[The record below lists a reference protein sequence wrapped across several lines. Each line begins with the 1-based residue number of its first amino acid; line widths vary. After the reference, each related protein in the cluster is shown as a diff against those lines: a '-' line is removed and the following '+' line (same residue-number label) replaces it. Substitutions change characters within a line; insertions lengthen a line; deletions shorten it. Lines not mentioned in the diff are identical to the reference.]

1 MNTLALYSLT
11 VLIWGSSWFAIRYQ
25 LDFVPPEVSLF
36 YRFLLASIILVV
48 WCLGRGVSLKIKKRQ
63 HVFLAAQGFFMFGL
77 NYILFYH
84 AAFDIASGLLA
95 VVFSMITG
103 MNILNGVIFL
113 KSPIRTKTAVGAT
126 IGLFGMGLVFWPEI
140 TSSGKVA
147 VGALI
152 VSIAATY
159 SASLGNILS
168 ARNQASGIS
177 VTAGNAIG
185 MTYGTIFL
193 FVYCV
198 YSGSPFV
205 LEPSLK
211 YLGSLMYLAFFASVI
226 AFGCYLTLIG
236 RIGPGNAAYATVLA
250 PIIALALSTGF
261 EGYQWHVRAMI
272 GVGFVLIGNIL
283 VLTPKHAL
291 VKAGLHLKLKI

>member
-1 MNTLALYSLT
+1 
-11 VLIWGSSWFAIRYQ
+11 
-25 LDFVPPEVSLF
+25 
-36 YRFLLASIILVV
+36 
-48 WCLGRGVSLKIKKRQ
+48 
-63 HVFLAAQGFFMFGL
+63 MFGF

-205 LEPSLK
+205 LAPRLK
-211 YLGSLMYLAFFASVI
+211 YL
-226 AFGCYLTLIG
+226 
-236 RIGPGNAAYATVLA
+236 
-250 PIIALALSTGF
+250 
-261 EGYQWHVRAMI
+261 
-272 GVGFVLIGNIL
+272 
-283 VLTPKHAL
+283 
-291 VKAGLHLKLKI
+291 

>member
-1 MNTLALYSLT
+1 
-11 VLIWGSSWFAIRYQ
+11 
-25 LDFVPPEVSLF
+25 
-36 YRFLLASIILVV
+36 
-48 WCLGRGVSLKIKKRQ
+48 
-63 HVFLAAQGFFMFGL
+63 MFGL
-77 NYILFYH
+77 NYVLFYH

-103 MNILNGVIFL
+103 MNIFNGAVFL
-113 KSPIRTKTAVGAT
+113 KRPIRTKTAVGAA

-152 VSIAATY
+152 VSVAATY

-185 MTYGTIFL
+185 MTYGTVFL
-193 FVYCV
+193 LVYCM

-205 LEPSLK
+205 LEFSLK

-226 AFGCYLTLIG
+226 AFGCYLTLLG

-261 EGYQWHVRAMI
+261 EGYQWQARAMI

-283 VLTPKHAL
+283 VLAPKHAL
-291 VKAGLHLKLKI
+291 IRAGRYVKLKI